1 MEKPLFDLIKDLPS
15 DTWLS
20 ETVGIRRIENDDDL
34 WYAVAECSILPEQ
47 EEYVN
52 PAGFSIGR
60 AYLAPKDN
68 VPCVICKA
76 DGERI
81 GFIVLRKWSGSDR
94 GFNWSYFID
103 RKFQGLGYGKAAA
116 GLAVKFLEP
125 PTPKCLSSF
134 LPKPATSGLKSCIAP
149 SDSQNRMSLTA
160 TTWFLYFAEKNV
172 SFYPFFLPQSY
183 KTVSAASETA
193 GITAPS
199 DLIIQLILASR
210 SPVVRLSDETAAN
223 IISVNTAAAQ
233 SITPSAGSRT
243 LSFLSKPFARVSIR

>member
-60 AYLAPKDN
+60 AYLAPNDN

-81 GFIVLRKWSGSDR
+81 GFIVLRKWIGSDR

-103 RKFQGLGYGKAAA
+103 RKYQGKGYGKAAA
-116 GLAVKFLEP
+116 KLAVKILRAADPEMP
-125 PTPKCLSSF
+125 IKLSAEAGNIKAQK
-134 LPKPATSGLKSCIAP
+134 LY
-149 SDSQNRMSLTA
+149 RSLGFT
-160 TTWFLYFAEKNV
+160 K
-172 SFYPFFLPQSY
+172 
-183 KTVSAASETA
+183 
-193 GITAPS
+193 
-199 DLIIQLILASR
+199 
-210 SPVVRLSDETAAN
+210 SDELDGDDLVF
-223 IISVNTAAAQ
+223 IL
-233 SITPSAGSRT
+233 R
-243 LSFLSKPFARVSIR
+243 